1 MQASSNCSEQLE
13 SEDEL
18 PDSELRKSICSSI
31 YAALCAGESL
41 QTPLMGRRPAPPATA
56 PHDRLN
62 FSPAES
68 LESSVSDRSLG
79 SDFEIDYFWFH
90 SEIFSCAETL

>member
-1 MQASSNCSEQLE
+1 M
-13 SEDEL
+13 

-41 QTPLMGRRPAPPATA
+41 QNTPLLGRRPAPPATA
-56 PHDRLN
+56 PQDRFN

-68 LESSVSDRSLG
+68 LESSVSDRSL
-79 SDFEIDYFWFH
+79 SRDFKIEYFWFN
-90 SEIFSCAETL
+90 SEMFKLRSNSIDRLCV